1 MKGVS
6 RRTSI
11 GPATIMLK
19 SVFPLTIRGAMED
32 HHVAFINVFT
42 TTHNRLGYLLIISIS
57 LHLKG
62 GSVHDLIILGTRVE
76 MQ

>member
-6 RRTSI
+6 RTASI

-19 SVFPLTIRGAMED
+19 SVFPLTIRCAIED

-42 TTHNRLGYLLIISIS
+42 TTHNRLGYLLMISIS
-57 LHLKG
+57 LKG